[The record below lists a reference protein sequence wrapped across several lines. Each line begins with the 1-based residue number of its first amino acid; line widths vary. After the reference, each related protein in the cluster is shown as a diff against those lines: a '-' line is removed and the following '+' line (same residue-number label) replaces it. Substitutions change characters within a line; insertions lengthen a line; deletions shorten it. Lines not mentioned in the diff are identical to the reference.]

1 MKGTPPKISKFIR
14 GVVKEKARKK
24 YLRKVLLLRICKK
37 FRTPLKIALKP
48 HEVYTITKCSIAKL
62 KYSDIMSIDVVP
74 AIGGDVIESY
84 FADLVT
90 NQILEFCEAKDRNY
104 EEMLPGVQ
112 FTYRGE
118 IVSREGHIYS
128 DLEFFVDE
136 SDEEDGNKDMGVEKL
151 VLK

>member
-1 MKGTPPKISKFIR
+1 MKIT
-14 GVVKEKARKK
+14 
-24 YLRKVLLLRICKK
+24 
-37 FRTPLKIALKP
+37 LKP

-62 KYSDIMSIDVVP
+62 KYSDIMCIDVVP

-151 VLK
+151 GLK